1 MDYEACITYHIVRYC
16 EEKQMGRIF
25 PFGISQ
31 IQEKK
36 EGYGFG
42 YQMESQNL
50 FFEGRIFFGVQIFLT
65 VAVSGHKSD
74 IDGMEQKGKLY
85 RAGGR

>member
-1 MDYEACITYHIVRYC
+1 MIQHWEENEKFPPEKYYEACITYHIVRYC

-36 EGYGFG
+36 RDTVLAIRWKVKTSFCP
-42 YQMESQNL
+42 
-50 FFEGRIFFGVQIFLT
+50 VQ
-65 VAVSGHKSD
+65 AAAD
-74 IDGMEQKGKLY
+74 ADDGK
-85 RAGGR
+85 